1 MVARVLGSS
10 ILSAWHTK
18 NMWQVRSRAKIAKKK
33 KPKTLFDFPKATAQ
47 LSSPP
52 ESVSG

>member
-33 KPKTLFDFPKATAQ
+33 KTQNLIRLP
-47 LSSPP
+47 
-52 ESVSG
+52 